1 MLLKKRGRMN
11 IAVIFAGGTGTRMK
25 SRTVPKQF
33 LKLHGKE
40 IIIYTIQI
48 FENNLNID
56 KIVVVCVEGWID
68 YLKNRLKEYNIHK
81 VCGIVSGGNSGQE
94 SIYIGLDYA
103 KKFIKND
110 DDIVL
115 IHDGVRPLINDEI
128 INKNIES
135 VIHNGS
141 AITVNSSIET
151 ILQSKNGIKINEV
164 YKRDQCYVARAP
176 QSFYFKDIY
185 ELHMRARNENREDFI
200 DSASMFKFYG
210 KELYAVEGPRE
221 NIKITTPMDYYL
233 FRAIIEAKENSQ
245 IWS

>member
-1 MLLKKRGRMN
+1 MN

-25 SRTVPKQF
+25 SGTVPKQF
-33 LKLHGKE
+33 LKLHDKE
-40 IIIYTIQI
+40 IIIYTIQN
-48 FENNLNID
+48 FENNANID
-56 KIVVVCVEGWID
+56 KIVVVCIEGWID
-68 YLKNRLKEYNIHK
+68 YLKKRLEECNIHK
-81 VCGIVSGGNSGQE
+81 VCGVVSGGRNGQE
-94 SIYIGLDYA
+94 SIFLGLDYA
-103 KKFIKND
+103 KKMIKNQN
-110 DDIVL
+110 DIVL

-128 INKNIES
+128 INKNIET
-135 VIHNGS
+135 VKRYGN

-151 ILQSKNGIKINEV
+151 ILQLEHGNKINKV
-164 YKRDQCYVARAP
+164 LKRDQCYVARAP

-185 ELHMRARNENREDFI
+185 ELHIKAKKERIESFI
-200 DSASMFKFYG
+200 DSASMFEFYG